1 MPQMNNKQTK
11 RQAKCTYINIHSLRV
26 RNNIGRIQ
34 DKLIPEAEVSYNYD
48 QKLLASHGSAV
59 KTVSHT

>member
-1 MPQMNNKQTK
+1 M
-11 RQAKCTYINIHSLRV
+11 YIYKHSQSKSAQQHRPHT
-26 RNNIGRIQ
+26 R
-34 DKLIPEAEVSYNYD
+34 LIPEAEVSYNYG